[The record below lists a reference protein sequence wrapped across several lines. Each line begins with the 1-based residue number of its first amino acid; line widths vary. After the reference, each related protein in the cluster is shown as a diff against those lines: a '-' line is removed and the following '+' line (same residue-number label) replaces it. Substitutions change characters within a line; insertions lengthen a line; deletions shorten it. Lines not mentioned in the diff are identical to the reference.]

1 MYKAAEYFT
10 DNLDNGFAYNVG
22 DVYPREGYTP
32 TEERIQELA
41 TADNVRRRP
50 VIAEEAISDS
60 KAIKA
65 AASHDEIASSFIQ
78 DVAAVEDQ
86 LEEAPEEVKP
96 KRKRK
101 KAE

>member
-1 MYKAAEYFT
+1 MYQAIEYFT
-10 DNLDNGFAYNVG
+10 DNLDNGYTYNVG

-41 TADNVRRRP
+41 SDLNVRRRP
-50 VIAEEAISDS
+50 VTAEITNQEVETVA
-60 KAIKA
+60 
-65 AASHDEIASSFIQ
+65 E
-78 DVAAVEDQ
+78 VAAEDIP
-86 LEEAPEEVKP
+86 EEAPEEEKP

>member
-1 MYKAAEYFT
+1 MYKAIEYFT

-50 VIAEEAISDS
+50 VIAEEA
-60 KAIKA
+60 
-65 AASHDEIASSFIQ
+65 ET
-78 DVAAVEDQ
+78 VAEVTEEPAE
-86 LEEAPEEVKP
+86 EEAPEEVKP

>member
-1 MYKAAEYFT
+1 MYKAIEYFT
-10 DNLDNGFAYNVG
+10 DNQDNGYAYNVG

-41 TADNVRRRP
+41 SADNVRRRP
-50 VIAEEAISDS
+50 VIAESTNE
-60 KAIKA
+60 
-65 AASHDEIASSFIQ
+65 EIET
-78 DVAAVEDQ
+78 VAEVTEEEIP
-86 LEEAPEEVKP
+86 EEAPEEEKP

>member
-1 MYKAAEYFT
+1 MYKAIEYFT

-50 VIAEEAISDS
+50 VIAAVEEA
-60 KAIKA
+60 
-65 AASHDEIASSFIQ
+65 EP
-78 DVAAVEDQ
+78 VAEVTEEPAE
-86 LEEAPEEVKP
+86 EEAPEEVKP

>member
-1 MYKAAEYFT
+1 MYKAIEYFT

-50 VIAEEAISDS
+50 VIVAVEEAEPVAEVTEETAEEP
-60 KAIKA
+60 
-65 AASHDEIASSFIQ
+65 E
-78 DVAAVEDQ
+78 
-86 LEEAPEEVKP
+86 EEAPEEVKP